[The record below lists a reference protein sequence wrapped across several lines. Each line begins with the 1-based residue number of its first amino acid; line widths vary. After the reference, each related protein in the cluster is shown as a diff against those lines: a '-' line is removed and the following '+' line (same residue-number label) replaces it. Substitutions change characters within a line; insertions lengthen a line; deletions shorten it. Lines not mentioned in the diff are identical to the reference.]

1 MLTVPVVILCGGL
14 GTRLRSEV
22 SDRPKALAPVG
33 EKSFLQLQIEA
44 FRDAGAGRFVLC
56 VGHMAEQIEAAF
68 GDGSALGVCV
78 EYSRDGDVLLGTG
91 GALKRAEQHFAPVA
105 VVVNGD
111 THLTVDLAELLRAH
125 ETNGCAATL
134 TLSRVPDASRFGT
147 VEVSGARVLDFHEKA
162 ATGGPGLVN
171 AGAYAISRE
180 LLARVPA
187 GEVVS
192 LERDVF
198 PSALRAGVPL
208 GALVLE
214 GAFTDIGTPDDYR
227 AFARERAHAS

>member
-33 EKSFLQLQIEA
+33 EKPFLQLQIEA
-44 FRDAGAGRFVLC
+44 LRDTGATRFVLC
-56 VGHMAEQIEAAF
+56 VGHMADHIEAAF
-68 GDGSALGVCV
+68 GDGSALGVRV
-78 EYSRDGDVLLGTG
+78 DYSRDGDTLLGTG
-91 GALKRAEQHFAPVA
+91 GALKRAENVFDPVA

-111 THLTVDLAELLRAH
+111 THLAVDLVALVRAH
-125 ETNGCAATL
+125 QASGCAATL

-147 VEVSGARVLDFHEKA
+147 VEVNGSRVLDFHEKA

-180 LLARVPA
+180 LLARIPA
-187 GEVVS
+187 GEVTS

-198 PSALRAGVPL
+198 PGALRAGVPL
-208 GALVLE
+208 GAFVLE
-214 GAFTDIGTPDDYR
+214 GAFTDIGTPDSYR

>member
-22 SDRPKALAPVG
+22 RDRPKALAPVG
-33 EKSFLQLQIEA
+33 EKPFLQLQIEA
-44 FRDAGAGRFVLC
+44 LRAAGATRFVLC
-56 VGHMAEQIEAAF
+56 VGHMADQIETAF
-68 GDGSALGVCV
+68 GDGSALGVRV
-78 EYSRDGDVLLGTG
+78 EYSRDGDALLGTG
-91 GALKRAEQHFAPVA
+91 GALKRAAQHFDPVA

-111 THLTVDLAELLRAH
+111 THLNVNLGALVRAH
-125 ETNGCAATL
+125 TASGAEATL

-147 VEVSGARVLDFHEKA
+147 VEVSGARVLDFHEKT

-171 AGAYAISRE
+171 AGAYVIARE
-180 LLARVPA
+180 LLARVPS
-187 GEVVS
+187 GEVTS

-198 PSALRAGVPL
+198 PSALRAGVHL
-208 GALVLE
+208 GAFVIQD
-214 GAFTDIGTPDDYR
+214 AFTDIGTPDSYR

>member
-33 EKSFLQLQIEA
+33 EKPFLQLQIEA
-44 FRDAGAGRFVLC
+44 LRDAGATRFVLC
-56 VGHMAEQIEAAF
+56 VGHMADHIEAAF
-68 GDGSALGVCV
+68 GDGSALGVRV
-78 EYSRDGDVLLGTG
+78 EYSRDGEALLGTG
-91 GALKRAEQHFAPVA
+91 GALKRAERWFDPVA
-105 VVVNGD
+105 VAVNGD
-111 THLTVDLAELLRAH
+111 THLAVDLGALVRAH
-125 ETNGCAATL
+125 RAGGAEATL
-134 TLSRVPDASRFGT
+134 TLARVPDASRYGT

-171 AGAYAISRE
+171 AGAYVLSRE

-198 PSALRAGVPL
+198 PSALLAGARL
-208 GALVLE
+208 GAFIVE
-214 GAFTDIGTPDDYR
+214 DAFTDIGTPDDYR